1 MNTLKAYKK
10 NKKIDYSDE
19 KQLWDAYHV
28 NRSKELHEKI
38 VEKYLPLVFKEVER
52 LSIRVHQNME
62 ADDLIGAGVIG
73 LHNAALNFD
82 PSKGFKFSTFANLR
96 IKGALLDEL
105 RKQDHLTRNQR
116 KTYKKICQTIHELSV
131 DLGRCPTMPEISQKV
146 GLPESEVS
154 EYISM
159 ASNALSLDTKNTQGI
174 SYAEVIED
182 TKDDSPWENADKQLS
197 MESMRDAFKLLS
209 ERDQQLLY
217 LRHYKDLRVKEIAEV
232 MNISEGR
239 VSQMYKEILVK
250 MRSIMKLE

>member
-19 KQLWDAYHV
+19 KQIWDAYLV
-28 NRSKELHEKI
+28 NHTKELHETI
-38 VEKYLPLVFKEVER
+38 VEKYLPLVFREVER

-62 ADDLIGAGVIG
+62 SDDLIGAGVIG
-73 LHNAALNFD
+73 LHNAVLSFD
-82 PSKGFKFSTFANLR
+82 PSKGFKFSTFANLK

-116 KTYKKICQTIHELSV
+116 KTYKNICKNIHELSTS
-131 DLGRCPTMPEISQKV
+131 LGRCPTMEEIAQKT
-146 GLPESEVS
+146 GISENEVNDC
-154 EYISM
+154 IGM
-159 ASNALSLDTKNTQGI
+159 ASNALSLDTKNNQGV
-174 SYAEVIED
+174 SYSEVIED
-182 TKDDSPWENADKQLS
+182 TKENSPWKNADKKMSL
-197 MESMRDAFKLLS
+197 ESMREAFKFLP